1 MPVNDSGLQLHE
13 EAQFLTLD
21 DRTYR
26 VEQEARTQRLRIK
39 HPSRTRAYSPRLRH
53 NGTGAWSAE
62 TEQPLYWDD
71 VTLFQRL
78 SPTAARLPADQASRL
93 LALTDTGP
101 DLLRRLHVDALPTPP
116 LTG

>member
-1 MPVNDSGLQLHE
+1 MTRSPTV
-13 EAQFLTLD
+13 
-21 DRTYR
+21 R
-26 VEQEARTQRLRIK
+26 RTQRLRIK

-78 SPTAARLPADQASRL
+78 SPTAARLQADQASRL
-93 LALTDTGP
+93 LALTDMPVAAVARAVGFTDPANFSKFFQRQSGQTP
-101 DLLRRLHVDALPTPP
+101 GSFRRQLLS
-116 LTG
+116 